1 MNKSNNSIRAT
12 ALALLFLV
20 SFFNYMDRYMLAVL
34 LPAIKADLQLS
45 DTEIGFITGL
55 AFTLFYATMGIPI
68 ARLADR
74 YSRKNIIAIALSVWS
89 AMTAL
94 CGVAQNFVQLAVA
107 RVLVGVG
114 EAGASPP
121 SHSLIADLFPVEKR
135 ARALSV
141 YSLGAPVG
149 ILVGFMLGGWITQLY
164 GWRAALFTVGIPGIL
179 VALVV
184 YRKLHEPERGAADG
198 LAQNSDASPRHAGLD
213 PASSASN
220 GLPQK
225 TEMPPFWFSLKTLMA
240 SPTFRHLSV
249 ATGLYTVLWLGVVQW
264 LPSFFTRSFGLEI
277 GEVGT
282 WLAIILSVSQLIGM
296 LLGGYLADRLGAADL
311 RWYVWVPS
319 LAILVS
325 TPMFALTFLT
335 QNPTVAFLSLFLP
348 FMIGVMQGPPSFAV
362 AQGLADVRMRAM
374 AAALLLLITNLIGG
388 GIGPQAVGIMSDY
401 LAAGY
406 QQDSLRYALL
416 AVSLVFGLWSSLH
429 YFLAGKTI
437 RGEFRKP

>member
-1 MNKSNNSIRAT
+1 MNKSNNSIRTT

-89 AMTAL
+89 AMTAV
-94 CGVAQNFVQLAVA
+94 CGLAQNFAQLAVA
-107 RVLVGVG
+107 RIMVGVG

-149 ILVGFMLGGWITQLY
+149 ILIGFMLGGWITQLY

-184 YRKLHEPERGAADG
+184 YRKLHEPERGASDG
-198 LAQNSDASPRHAGLD
+198 LAHKSEAPPRHAGLD
-213 PASSASN
+213 PASSAAN

-249 ATGLYTVLWLGVVQW
+249 GTGLYTVVWLGVVQW

-282 WLAIILSVSQLIGM
+282 WLAIILSVSQIIGM
-296 LLGGYLADRLGAADL
+296 LLGGWLADRLGAADL

-325 TPMFALTFLT
+325 TPMFVLTFLT

-406 QQDSLRYALL
+406 HQDSLRYALL

-437 RGEFRKP
+437 RREFRKS